1 MKTYE
6 EIRCTSI
13 AILSPDTIRKRL
25 AREVQGALPESPV
38 NEAVK
43 LQAVVF
49 INILLVAVALFYSS
63 LMLDLLRSHSSK
75 RTRKLPMKRDSRRR
89 QNFFRQAS
97 LGCVYSAC
105 AFTLAAALA
114 ITEVSGVFAVG
125 FGCTHTVKAGSVS
138 LALHWMVTI
147 LCFLVCVGLTM
158 LRRTRSDIIGDS
170 TPGMYGQDIGGREF
184 PSSPGYGPMD

>member
-1 MKTYE
+1 MKTYA

-13 AILSPDTIRKRL
+13 AFSSPDTIRKHL
-25 AREVQGALPESPV
+25 AREVQGILPESAV
-38 NEAVK
+38 NEAIK

-49 INILLVAVALFYSS
+49 TNVLLVAVALFCSG
-63 LMLDLLRSHSSK
+63 LMFDLLRSHSSK
-75 RTRKLPMKRDSRRR
+75 RTRKQPMKRDSRRR

-97 LGCVYSAC
+97 LGCAYSAC

-125 FGCTHTVKAGSVS
+125 FGCAHTVKAGPVS
-138 LALHWMVTI
+138 LALHWTVTI
-147 LCFLVCVGLTM
+147 LCLLVCVGLTM

-170 TPGMYGQDIGGREF
+170 TPGMHGQDIGGRDY